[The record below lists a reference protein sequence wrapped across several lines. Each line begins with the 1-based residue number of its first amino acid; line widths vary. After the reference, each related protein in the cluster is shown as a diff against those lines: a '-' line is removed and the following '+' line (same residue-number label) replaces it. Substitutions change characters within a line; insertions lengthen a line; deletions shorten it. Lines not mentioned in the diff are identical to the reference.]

1 MKLSVIV
8 AVVAALCVQALA
20 PVDAKE
26 VTLNSKV
33 VPAWSD
39 LVSNPRKKTIRLRRV
54 KNYVSQREKKDK
66 DAAAAMYKKWKDKN
80 AARKAVDKRY
90 DAVYKCLDKYK
101 MTTKVTRT
109 QFDDTMDEFSRC
121 IFGEPPVV
129 LDVPNDASLPTDYYV
144 PIPVDDGGDEEDAD
158 DGNDD
163 VAPTPTMAP
172 TEPEP
177 VIEPSPYVPEP
188 EPIVEPSPYV
198 PQPEPIVEP
207 SPYEPQ
213 PEPIVEPSPYMPEP
227 HPEPVIEPSPYV
239 PEPHPEPVI
248 EPSPYVPE
256 PHPEPVIEPS
266 PYVPEPHPE
275 PVIEPSPYVPEPHP
289 EPVIEPSPYVPEPHP
304 EPVIEPSPY
313 VPEPHPEPVI
323 EPSPYVPEPHPE
335 PVIEPSPYVPEPH
348 PEPVIEPSPYV
359 PEPHPEPVIEPSPYV
374 PEPHPEPVIEPSPY
388 VPEPHPEPVI
398 EPSPYVPEPHPE
410 PVIEPSPYVPEPH
423 PEPPVIEPV
432 NPSPLTE
439 APTDFKPD
447 VVAPPPDSYP
457 FSPASRIVPPL
468 WALDMDGSDSVNE
481 AEWSNYLGRL
491 YQIASDRANAGAD
504 QVAVQLLLS
513 QIQLHYTMFHKC
525 ITQHIESE
533 PAELSGSEYERVASR
548 IEKDCYVKF
557 RYSVLGGEPPFEWI
571 AKGEPTIT
579 PEQVMAWFGRRKRVA
594 KRDMRNRKHV
604 ELSSTEL
611 ISLNRVI
618 GCIDSIFKAKGVTAI
633 DRDAFYSV
641 ASEVQTCMSADH

>member
-26 VTLNSKV
+26 VTLNSQV

-39 LVSNPRKKTIRLRRV
+39 LVSNPKKKTIRLRRV

-109 QFDDTMDEFSRC
+109 EFDDTMDEFSRC

-129 LDVPNDASLPTDYYV
+129 LDVSDDASLPTDYYV
-144 PIPVDDGGDEEDAD
+144 PIPVDDSGDEEDAD

-163 VAPTPTMAP
+163 VAPTPAMEP

-177 VIEPSPYVPEP
+177 VEPSPYE
-188 EPIVEPSPYV
+188 

-213 PEPIVEPSPYMPEP
+213 PEPIVEPSPYEP
-227 HPEPVIEPSPYV
+227 Q
-239 PEPHPEPVI
+239 
-248 EPSPYVPE
+248 
-256 PHPEPVIEPS
+256 
-266 PYVPEPHPE
+266 
-275 PVIEPSPYVPEPHP
+275 
-289 EPVIEPSPYVPEPHP
+289 
-304 EPVIEPSPY
+304 
-313 VPEPHPEPVI
+313 
-323 EPSPYVPEPHPE
+323 
-335 PVIEPSPYVPEPH
+335 
-348 PEPVIEPSPYV
+348 
-359 PEPHPEPVIEPSPYV
+359 
-374 PEPHPEPVIEPSPY
+374 
-388 VPEPHPEPVI
+388 PEPVI

-432 NPSPLTE
+432 DPSPLTE

-633 DRDAFYSV
+633 DREAFYSV